1 MRVLILTAVCLSL
14 AACASG
20 AQPTQM
26 VSAEGPAIGD
36 TSPLR
41 NSMSVGAIS
50 GGSKTSPLWKSNVS
64 NEDFAEALRQTLVAR
79 TMLASATARFVLNAE
94 LVELDQPTLGGFDM
108 DVTSNVK
115 YRLTNADGSKAL
127 FETTVKKL
135 FTANFSSTFLG
146 VKRLQLANE
155 GSMRENIKQFIEELI
170 AASEKD
176 PAFKLDPKAIS
187 QIQGLVPGA

>member
-1 MRVLILTAVCLSL
+1 M
-14 AACASG
+14 
-20 AQPTQM
+20 P
-26 VSAEGPAIGD
+26 
-36 TSPLR
+36 
-41 NSMSVGAIS
+41 
-50 GGSKTSPLWKSNVS
+50 
-64 NEDFAEALRQTLVAR
+64 
-79 TMLASATARFVLNAE
+79 FVLNAE

-108 DVTSNVK
+108 DVTSTVK

-135 FTANFSSTFLG
+135 YTANFSSTFLG

-176 PAFKLDPKAIS
+176 PAFKLDAKATS
-187 QIQGLVPGA
+187 GLYELVPAG